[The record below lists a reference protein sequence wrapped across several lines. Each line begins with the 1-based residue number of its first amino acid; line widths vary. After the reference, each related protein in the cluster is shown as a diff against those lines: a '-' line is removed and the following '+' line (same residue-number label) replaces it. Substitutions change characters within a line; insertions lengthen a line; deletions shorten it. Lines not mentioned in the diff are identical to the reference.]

1 MYRICTQ
8 IEEDFLVQKG
18 DKMQDQLSVVDLYN
32 KSSKDQITKFNT
44 SLKSKYTLSTN
55 YQKVEADF
63 AWLDLMEDTIMYLDN
78 ILRNPNRF
86 IINEE
91 EIVKVELAKRITVD
105 SIKHLAK
112 HTSYIQQIEDNG
124 DIKPSKILNINKD
137 ESYNTYENRVIY
149 TLINNMRTFVE
160 IKEKQ
165 YVGSSFLK
173 DDKKCEYQGVTKIGV
188 QKININMLITANV
201 DFSKEDGVRNGFS
214 VEQRIERL
222 KLRISDLQ
230 NMPVY
235 VSLAKEHVAKVIPP
249 IKKTN
254 LILKNTNFQYAMKL
268 WNFLQAYIK
277 DENKTVKDKKTL
289 DEDLTI
295 KQMLDDT
302 FLLNYLAINSVDN
315 NYTEIDEDSRAEL
328 VEDLTNKMI
337 DKIVELNADLPLEK
351 ITEVIGDKIA
361 IIKNKREASLSELE
375 RKFND
380 RLQAFTE
387 RITEFSFR

>member
-1 MYRICTQ
+1 
-8 IEEDFLVQKG
+8 
-18 DKMQDQLSVVDLYN
+18 MQEKLSIFDVYN
-32 KSSKDQITKFNT
+32 KTDGSLITKFRS
-44 SLKSKYTLSTN
+44 SLKSKYTLATN

-91 EIVKVELAKRITVD
+91 EIVKVEQAKRITVE

-112 HTSYIQQIEDNG
+112 HTSYIQEIDEHG
-124 DIKPSKILNINKD
+124 DVKPSKVLNINKD
-137 ESYNTYENRVIY
+137 ESYNTYENRLIY
-149 TLINNMRTFVE
+149 TLINNMKLF
-160 IKEKQ
+160 IDFKEKQ
-165 YVGSSFLK
+165 FVGSSFLK
-173 DDKKCEYQGVTKIGV
+173 DDKKCEYQAVTKLGAQRV
-188 QKININMLITANV
+188 NVNMMVTTNV
-201 DFSKEDGVRNGFS
+201 DFSKEDGVRNGMS
-214 VEQRIERL
+214 AAQRVERL
-222 KLRISDLQ
+222 KLRISDLT
-230 NMPVY
+230 NTPVY

-268 WNFLQAYIK
+268 WDYLQANPTDSTKI
-277 DENKTVKDKKTL
+277 VKDKKSL
-289 DEDLTI
+289 EEDLSI

-302 FLLNYLAINSVDN
+302 FLLNYLAINSVNID
-315 NYTEIDEDSRAEL
+315 YTELDDDSKAEL
-328 VEDLTNKMI
+328 VEELTNKMI

-351 ITEVIGDKIA
+351 ITEQIGDKIA
-361 IIKNKREASLSELE
+361 IIKSKREASLAELE
-375 RKFND
+375 RKFNE

>member
-1 MYRICTQ
+1 
-8 IEEDFLVQKG
+8 
-18 DKMQDQLSVVDLYN
+18 MQDQLKIFELYN
-32 KSSKDQITKFNT
+32 NTRKKQITKFNS
-44 SLKSKYTLSTN
+44 SLKSKYTLTTN

-63 AWLDLMEDTIMYLDN
+63 AWLDMMEDTIMYLDN

-91 EIVKVELAKRITVD
+91 EIVKVEQAKRITVD

-112 HTSYIQQIEDNG
+112 HTSFIQEIDENG
-124 DIKPSKILNINKD
+124 DVKPSKVLNINKD
-137 ESYNTYENRVIY
+137 ESYNTYENRFIY
-149 TLINNMRTFVE
+149 TLINNMRTFIE

-165 YVGSSFLK
+165 YIGSSFLK
-173 DDKKCEYQGVTKIGV
+173 DDKKCEYQAVTKLGA
-188 QKININMLITANV
+188 QKVNINMVITANV
-201 DFSKEDGVRNGFS
+201 DFSKEDGVRNGMS
-214 VEQRIERL
+214 VTQRMEKL
-222 KLRISDLQ
+222 KLRISDLT
-230 NMPVY
+230 NTPVY

-268 WNFLQAYIK
+268 WDFLQSYIA
-277 DENKTVKDKKTL
+277 DDNKMVKDKKTL
-289 DEDLTI
+289 EEDLNI

-302 FLLNYLAINSVDN
+302 FLLDYLAINTVNQDYS
-315 NYTEIDEDSRAEL
+315 EIDEDSKAEL

-351 ITEVIGDKIA
+351 ISEVIGDKIA
-361 IIKNKREASLSELE
+361 IIKNKKEASLAELE
-375 RKFND
+375 RKFNE

>member
-1 MYRICTQ
+1 
-8 IEEDFLVQKG
+8 
-18 DKMQDQLSVVDLYN
+18 MQDQLKIFELYN
-32 KSSKDQITKFNT
+32 NTRKKQIAKFSS
-44 SLKSKYTLSTN
+44 SLKSKYTLTTN

-63 AWLDLMEDTIMYLDN
+63 AWLDIMEDTIMYLDN

-86 IINEE
+86 IVNEE
-91 EIVKVELAKRITVD
+91 EIVKVEQAKRITVD

-112 HTSYIQQIEDNG
+112 HTSFIQEIDDNG
-124 DIKPSKILNINKD
+124 DVKPSKVLNINKD
-137 ESYNTYENRVIY
+137 ESYNTYENRFIY

-165 YVGSSFLK
+165 YIGSSFLK
-173 DDKKCEYQGVTKIGV
+173 DDKKCEYQAVTKLGA
-188 QKININMLITANV
+188 QKVNINMVITANV
-201 DFSKEDGVRNGFS
+201 DFSKEDGVRNGMS
-214 VEQRIERL
+214 VTQRMEKLR
-222 KLRISDLQ
+222 LRISDLTST
-230 NMPVY
+230 PVY
-235 VSLAKEHVAKVIPP
+235 VALAKEHVAKVIPP

-268 WNFLQAYIK
+268 WDFLQSYVA
-277 DENKTVKDKKTL
+277 DDNKMVKDKKTL
-289 DEDLTI
+289 EEDLNI

-302 FLLNYLAINSVDN
+302 FLLDYLVINTVNQDYS
-315 NYTEIDEDSRAEL
+315 ELDEDSKAEL

-351 ITEVIGDKIA
+351 ISEVIGDKIA
-361 IIKNKREASLSELE
+361 IIKNKKEASLAELE
-375 RKFND
+375 HKFNE